1 MKELIETLKIFRQ
14 ERGWEP
20 YHKPE
25 NLAKSIVLEAAE
37 LLENF
42 QWTSEAT
49 DTENVADEV
58 ADIMTYC
65 LFMCEHYGFDP
76 EEIILKKLKKTKE
89 KYPIEKAYGKATKY
103 DKL

>member
-1 MKELIETLKIFRQ
+1 MKELIETLIRFRK

-20 YHKPE
+20 YHTPE
-25 NLAKSIVLEAAE
+25 NLAKSITLEAAE
-37 LLENF
+37 LLLNF
-42 QWTSEAT
+42 QWQSKET
-49 DTENVADEV
+49 DLENVEDEV

-76 EEIILKKLKKTKE
+76 ETIILKKLKKTEK
-89 KYPIEKAYGKATKY
+89 KYPIGKAYGKAAKY

>member
-1 MKELIETLKIFRQ
+1 MKALIETLIAFRKK
-14 ERGWEP
+14 RGWDV
-20 YHKPE
+20 YHTPE
-25 NLAKSIVLEAAE
+25 NLAKSITLEAAE

-42 QWTSEAT
+42 QWSPQAT
-49 DTENVADEV
+49 DLENVEDEV

-76 EEIILKKLKKTKE
+76 EEIVLKKLKKTEK
-89 KYPIEKAYGKATKY
+89 KYPIKKAYGKAIKY